1 MSWGGKDHTGH
12 KRFAPG
18 ARKRVH
24 FSDPDTDTLARLGL
38 RAGHGG
44 LGDKSNGRAASGSS
58 PSIALALVAGNA
70 QIQGVVKRAGKGV
83 TGSYGSSRSEGSG
96 TAPGTFSGVIKAILM
111 ERSVFQA
118 SFRDPKAYWR

>member
-1 MSWGGKDHTGH
+1 MSLGGKDHTGH

-58 PSIALALVAGNA
+58 PSIALTLVAGNA
-70 QIQGVVKRAGKGV
+70 QIQGVVKWAGEGV
-83 TGSYGSSRSEGSG
+83 TGVMVVLVPKDPARHRDLFGRDQSDLD
-96 TAPGTFSGVIKAILM
+96 GTFSLPGVVPG
-111 ERSVFQA
+111 S
-118 SFRDPKAYWR
+118 